1 MDGLISWM
9 ASDERHLNRL
19 KIPASSDAVLAVE
32 THNKAQ
38 FVLTP
43 ATAGDNHQESAFL

>member
-9 ASDERHLNRL
+9 VSDEKHLNRL
-19 KIPASSDAVLAVE
+19 KIPASSDAVLLVE
-32 THNKAQ
+32 THQKAE

-43 ATAGDNHQESAFL
+43 ARLH